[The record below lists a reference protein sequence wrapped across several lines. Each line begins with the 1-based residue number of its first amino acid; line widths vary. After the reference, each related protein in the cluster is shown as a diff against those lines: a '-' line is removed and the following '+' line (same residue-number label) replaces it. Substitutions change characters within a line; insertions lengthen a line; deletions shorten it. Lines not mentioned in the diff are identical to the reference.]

1 LTITLQG
8 YEINLPDAPQLET
21 IEGYDKPIEEQYWKK
36 SYLISDEEFDSLSVE
51 QQEEIIERETK
62 RRIFGHW
69 FMNKG
74 KPFYLTG
81 DNYFFL
87 QFWTIDGTSPQ
98 FIIAQAHDFYFDY
111 HCDNDNRCF
120 GNIKLKP
127 RREGCTQRTLARA
140 CNKATLV
147 MNKHF
152 GIQSKT
158 GDDAKKINFL
168 NLVYGYRSLPDWM
181 KPQTS
186 GNDIPK
192 TELVF
197 DKPPKRMSETQKKL
211 SASNASK
218 MYLKTKIDYRSTVD
232 TAYDGSKLFRYIMDE
247 CFAKGTKILCENLEF
262 KNIEEIKVGDKVIV
276 EGGKLMEV
284 GATCYGID
292 EMFLVKQPYSKDYV
306 VNSQHR
312 LYLEQ
317 RLNTHK
323 RSTDGIKHWT
333 PIQFLQL
340 DKSRKGKTF
349 GVRSRGIELQNQF
362 VPLDPYILG
371 AWLGDGDSSGNS
383 IAINP
388 YDKDEVYDY
397 IKVFAEKFGY
407 TLHEGK
413 TISPKCIAL
422 RIKKRTN
429 ERLKM
434 GKSGNNVFQD
444 LLKLIGVLNNKHIP
458 HYYLNNSKDIRFK
471 LLAGMLDTDGHL
483 VFQNNSYHFELSQCR
498 EELALQ
504 FVTLCRSLGLKVQYK
519 IVKTNF
525 NTLSYRLCIYG
536 DNLWEIPTNV
546 KKKQVPKEY
555 NRKHATHSNKVTSIE
570 SVGQGEYFGITL
582 KAYNDDDRRL
592 ILEDFTLS
600 MNCGK
605 WESANAY
612 ETWGV
617 VKKCLVDGFDII
629 GKACLL
635 STIGETDENAATNF
649 VRLWNESDA
658 NKRTDNGY
666 TVSGLYR
673 WFIPSI
679 CSKRGHDPRT
689 GKEITNKY
697 GETDEVAAREL
708 LLNERK
714 SITDPRKLFM
724 EIKQNPL
731 TIEEALNFGSSSAVF
746 DTVRLNGQKNYLMN
760 FEPTENRPVKYQI
773 GNLVWIN
780 NEKFGKVQFVEN
792 PNGKWKIAYF
802 PHIAGV
808 EMVNRY
814 KRLPNGRTLP
824 YSNTQF
830 VMGIDPFDY
839 NADDM
844 TNGKHSNGA
853 FYVKLKYNFSV
864 PDLSNIYC
872 CQYFYREADAN
883 MFYDDCIKTA
893 FFYGAKMNPERKL
906 YGIWRYLRDNGL
918 INWSMIRPDISKQ
931 SDFQKKDN
939 GYGTPTG
946 EDTKR
951 LGAELVEGMI
961 AKPDPL
967 YNENLT
973 DNLERFYFEEG
984 IDQLMKYDPKRST
997 DYDLVMAMFMTEIGC
1012 QSIKKIAVNEE
1023 NIQKGETL
1031 LDILC
1036 PKYDNSGGVSRLI
1049 RKTATQHLN

>member
-1 LTITLQG
+1 MTITLQG
-8 YEINLPDAPQLET
+8 YEINLPDAPQLEA

-87 QFWTIDGTSPQ
+87 QFWNIDGKAPQ
-98 FIIAQAHDFYFDY
+98 FIVAQAHDFYFDY
-111 HCDNDNRCF
+111 LVDNDDRCF
-120 GNIKLKP
+120 GSIKLKP
-127 RREGCTQRTLARA
+127 RREGCTQRTLSRV

-158 GDDAKKINFL
+158 GDDAKKVNFL
-168 NLVYGYRSLPDWM
+168 NLVYGFRELPSWM

-197 DKPPKRMSETQKKL
+197 DRPPKRVSETQKKL
-211 SASNASK
+211 STDNTSK
-218 MYLKTKIDYRSTVD
+218 TYLKTRIDYQST
-232 TAYDGSKLFRYIMDE
+232 TANAYDGKKLKGWIGDE
-247 CFAKGTKILCENLEF
+247 IGKFENA
-262 KNIEEIKVGDKVIV
+262 D
-276 EGGKLMEV
+276 
-284 GATCYGID
+284 A
-292 EMFLVKQPYSKDYV
+292 
-306 VNSQHR
+306 
-312 LYLEQ
+312 
-317 RLNTHK
+317 
-323 RSTDGIKHWT
+323 
-333 PIQFLQL
+333 
-340 DKSRKGKTF
+340 
-349 GVRSRGIELQNQF
+349 
-362 VPLDPYILG
+362 
-371 AWLGDGDSSGNS
+371 
-383 IAINP
+383 
-388 YDKDEVYDY
+388 YD
-397 IKVFAEKFGY
+397 
-407 TLHEGK
+407 
-413 TISPKCIAL
+413 
-422 RIKKRTN
+422 
-429 ERLKM
+429 
-434 GKSGNNVFQD
+434 
-444 LLKLIGVLNNKHIP
+444 
-458 HYYLNNSKDIRFK
+458 
-471 LLAGMLDTDGHL
+471 
-483 VFQNNSYHFELSQCR
+483 
-498 EELALQ
+498 
-504 FVTLCRSLGLKVQYK
+504 
-519 IVKTNF
+519 
-525 NTLSYRLCIYG
+525 
-536 DNLWEIPTNV
+536 
-546 KKKQVPKEY
+546 
-555 NRKHATHSNKVTSIE
+555 
-570 SVGQGEYFGITL
+570 
-582 KAYNDDDRRL
+582 
-592 ILEDFTLS
+592 
-600 MNCGK
+600 
-605 WESANAY
+605 
-612 ETWGV
+612 TWGI

-629 GKACLL
+629 GKGYLL

-673 WFIPSI
+673 WFISST
-679 CSKRGHDPRT
+679 CSKRGKDPRT

-802 PHIAGV
+802 PHVAGV

-1036 PKYDNSGGVSRLI
+1036 PKYDNSGGISRLI
-1049 RKTATQHLN
+1049 RKTSTQHLN